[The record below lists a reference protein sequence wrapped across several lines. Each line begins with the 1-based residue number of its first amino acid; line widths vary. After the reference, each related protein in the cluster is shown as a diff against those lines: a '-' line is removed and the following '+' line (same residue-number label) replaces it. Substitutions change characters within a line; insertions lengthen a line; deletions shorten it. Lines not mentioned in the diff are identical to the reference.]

1 MSEILTGGDIA
12 ALRPFGDN
20 GFRVGDRFYSV
31 REMLDTIAR
40 AFAERD
46 ALGEALEACVVA
58 MDEWGANEDG
68 IAVDAWDAYE
78 VARERLGVPVACV
91 NPDEAAEGGEMRYL
105 RYAAAL
111 AATAPEA
118 TRE

>member
-40 AFAERD
+40 AAARVAE
-46 ALGEALEACVVA
+46 LEEENARLRAVA
-58 MDEWGANEDG
+58 EPTTKSEK
-68 IAVDAWDAYE
+68 
-78 VARERLGVPVACV
+78 R
-91 NPDEAAEGGEMRYL
+91 
-105 RYAAAL
+105 
-111 AATAPEA
+111 TA
-118 TRE
+118 

>member
-46 ALGEALEACVVA
+46 ALGEALVHGAASVEREA
-58 MDEWGANEDG
+58 GK
-68 IAVDAWDAYE
+68 
-78 VARERLGVPVACV
+78 
-91 NPDEAAEGGEMRYL
+91 
-105 RYAAAL
+105 
-111 AATAPEA
+111 
-118 TRE
+118 